1 MKGSM
6 STLNETNVRLF
17 GAAKSWI
24 EGEALRQLYAT
35 SKLEGMRLA
44 VGFPDL
50 HPGKG
55 SPVGAAFVT
64 EGLIYPYVIG
74 GDIGCGMALF
84 KTNLVQRDIKP
95 NRWSELR
102 YDLEHPWQGDV
113 SEVLAA
119 EELESTEFNEA
130 LGTIG
135 GGNHFAELQRVEEV
149 LDASAFKQFGLGKQ
163 QLVVL
168 VHSGSRGLGES
179 VLRAYV
185 DEHQANGSDVHPPQY
200 AIKSGSDSGRAGVVF
215 SGATSRHCYGGR
227 AESFAAAAYL
237 KDHDI
242 AVLWAKANRA
252 LIARRFV
259 QAIGAEAE
267 CLWDGC
273 HNSINRRES
282 EGEALWVHRKG
293 AVVTEG
299 EAVAIPGSRGSL
311 SYLVKPIGDGE
322 SHAWS
327 LAHGAGRKWAR
338 SETRLRMRERFGM
351 HQLTQTPLGGRVIC
365 EQRELLYE
373 EAPAGYK
380 NIEDVVQDLVD
391 AGLISVIATFRPLLT
406 YKTRALRR

>member
-1 MKGSM
+1 MN
-6 STLNETNVRLF
+6 TLNETSVRLF
-17 GAAKSWI
+17 ASAKSWI

-35 SKLEGMRLA
+35 SKLEDMRLA
-44 VGFPDL
+44 VGFPGL

-84 KTNLVQRDIKP
+84 KTDLVQRDIKL

-102 YDLEHPWQGDV
+102 YDLEHPWEGDV
-113 SEVLAA
+113 GEVLTAA
-119 EELESTEFNEA
+119 ELESTEFDEA

-185 DEHQANGSDVHPPQY
+185 DEHQANGSD
-200 AIKSGSDSGRAGVVF
+200 
-215 SGATSRHCYGGR
+215 

-242 AVLWAKANRA
+242 AVRWAKANRA
-252 LIARRFV
+252 VIARRFDE
-259 QAIGAEAE
+259 AIGAEAE

-273 HNSINRRES
+273 HNSITRRES
-282 EGEALWVHRKG
+282 EGETLWVHRKG

-299 EAVAIPGSRGSL
+299 EAVVIPGSRGSL

-373 EAPAGYK
+373 EAPAAYK
-380 NIEDVVQDLVD
+380 NIEDVVQDLVE
-391 AGLISVIATFRPLLT
+391 AGLVSVIATFRPLLT